1 MQYAEYIRSAAWRN
15 NPARLAE
22 LAASGGRCRTCNR
35 PAPEVELQ
43 VHHRTYAR
51 LGAELVGDLT
61 TLCVECHRVIT
72 DLVRRRNY
80 GLRSPKF
87 SDVVSVIA
95 SPAPLNDP
103 TRPIPGFDLLGAMK

>member
-1 MQYAEYIRSAAWRN
+1 MHYADYIRSALWRN

-35 PAPEVELQ
+35 GAAEVELQ

-72 DLVRRRNY
+72 DLLRRRSY

-87 SDVVSVIA
+87 SDVVRAIA
-95 SPAPLNDP
+95 SAGPLKDP
-103 TRPIPGFDLLGAMK
+103 TRPTPGFDLLGAMK

>member
-1 MQYAEYIRSAAWRN
+1 MHYAKYIRSATWRN

-22 LAASGGRCRTCNR
+22 LAASGGRCRTCNGA
-35 PAPEVELQ
+35 APEVQLQ

-61 TLCVECHRVIT
+61 TLCTECHRVIT
-72 DLVRRRNY
+72 DLLRRRSY

-87 SDVVSVIA
+87 SDVVSAI
-95 SPAPLNDP
+95 SSSGPLRDP
-103 TRPIPGFDLLGAMK
+103 TRPVPGFDVLGAMK

>member
-1 MQYAEYIRSAAWRN
+1 MHYADYIRSALWRN

-35 PAPEVELQ
+35 AAAEVELQ

-72 DLVRRRNY
+72 DLLRRRNY
-80 GLRSPKF
+80 ALRSPKF
-87 SDVVSVIA
+87 SDVVRAIA
-95 SPAPLNDP
+95 SAGPLRDP
-103 TRPIPGFDLLGAMK
+103 TRPTTCFNLLGAMK